1 MFQIYRQSADEQ
13 EIDWLASKTQRK
25 IQGIKITTQPF
36 GVTKSNWYY
45 KIFFPKKLVALSF
58 PYFFGE
64 WLNTFLF
71 FVLREVLWFLLR
83 LDQLGC
89 STHCT
94 TQPSSEHQVLVLYPC
109 SHFCWNGREI
119 GPKGS
124 LATLLL
130 IEILSLFFTL
140 KSHRTDSGS
149 NPCVNK
155 TSFFLLDRGY

>member
-1 MFQIYRQSADEQ
+1 MELPNQ
-13 EIDWLASKTQRK
+13 T
-25 IQGIKITTQPF
+25 GI
-36 GVTKSNWYY
+36 TKSFCQKSLW
-45 KIFFPKKLVALSF
+45 LCHMSF

-64 WLNTFLF
+64 WGNTFLF
-71 FVLREVLWFLLR
+71 FVAREVLWFLLR
-83 LDQLGC
+83 LDRLAC

-130 IEILSLFFTL
+130 MEILSLFFTL

-155 TSFFLLDRGY
+155 TFFYWTGGIKVQGCCKDVFGDCVGRRV